1 MPRNKNIL
9 LGVPSKL
16 LFLTFNN
23 DLQSPSREINL
34 NGVGSYS
41 IELTKYSAD
50 NKTQLFEFGIDLSN
64 ICVESSRLIFS
75 KIIRVSPRYI
85 LVNRTKFNLDV
96 VQEACHQQGIHI
108 TPDERKHFFWCDVN
122 KK

>member
-1 MPRNKNIL
+1 M
-9 LGVPSKL
+9 
-16 LFLTFNN
+16 
-23 DLQSPSREINL
+23 
-34 NGVGSYS
+34 GSYS
-41 IELTKYSAD
+41 IELTKNSVD

-85 LVNRTKFNLDV
+85 LVNRTKFNLDIA
-96 VQEACHQQGIHI
+96 QEACHKEGIQI
-108 TPDERKHFFWCDVN
+108 SPDVRKHFFWNDVN